1 MAEAAKLPRVV
12 SCSQYLTQVQVN
24 ESLSTETQMTTM
36 TTTARKLELAKTRD
50 AILAMYP
57 GKDGIPMPDAMHQEP
72 HYVEI
77 LATLKTFFN
86 ARPDVLVS
94 GDTFIYYVEGDS
106 NTKLSPDCYIAFGVD
121 DEEVRK
127 DDSYIVWRVGKVPD
141 FALEIASKSTWRR
154 DQNEKR
160 NEYARI
166 GIAEYWRFDP
176 TGGDHYDTSLAG
188 DRLVDGVYEPIEVNV
203 GPDGIMRGHSE
214 LLGLDLCWVD
224 GKLRFYNPATEEYL
238 RDFLTSESERQA
250 AEAHLASERAARQ
263 AAEDIAA
270 SERAARQ
277 AAEAEL
283 ARLREQLRSDN
294 GRS

>member
-1 MAEAAKLPRVV
+1 
-12 SCSQYLTQVQVN
+12 
-24 ESLSTETQMTTM
+24 M
-36 TTTARKLELAKTRD
+36 TTTTTAARRHELAKDRD

-57 GKDGIPMPDAMHQEP
+57 SKDGIPMPDAMHQEP

-94 GDTFIYYVEGDS
+94 GDTFIYYVEGDP

-127 DDSYIVWRVGKVPD
+127 DDSYIVWRAGKAPD

-160 NEYARI
+160 DEYARI

-176 TGGDHYDTSLAG
+176 TGGDHYDTPLAG
-188 DRLVDGVYEPIEVNV
+188 DRIVNGAYRQIEVNV
-203 GPDGIMRGHSE
+203 GPDGIMRGHSDQ
-214 LLGLDLCWVD
+214 LGLDLCWID
-224 GKLRFYNPATEEYL
+224 GRLRFYNPASGEYL
-238 RDFLTSESERQA
+238 RDPITSEEERRA
-250 AEAHLASERAARQ
+250 AEARLASERAARQ

-270 SERAARQ
+270 SERAARE